1 MTGILSATVP
11 FIISAVLIIVIALVL
26 ANGYLKAPPDV
37 AYIISGLRKK
47 PRILV
52 GQAGIKISF
61 FE

>member
-52 GQAGIKISF
+52 GQAGIKIPF